1 MAKAYRKRALGRGLS
16 AILNDE
22 DNNRF
27 TKPASLYF
35 DEIEIDLIDLNP
47 YQPRTNFNQK
57 DIDELASSIKE
68 LGLIQPI
75 TIKTK
80 DNRYELISGERRL
93 RAFKILKLKS
103 IPAYVRKADD
113 QASLE
118 MALVENIQRKDLD
131 PIEIAISY
139 NRLIDELS
147 ISHDE
152 MSKRVGKDRST
163 ISNYIRLL
171 KLDPIIQSG
180 IRDNFISMGHG
191 RSLINIKS
199 KDTQLIIYEKILRNG
214 LSVRQTEK
222 IVQELN
228 NKKVSRVTNYNEG
241 LLKKI
246 KLLETKYKTTLELK
260 MRNEK
265 GQLSFKFKNVAELNK
280 LIKRLNESYILFNFF
295 YYIPISILIFSRGGN
310 K

>member
-16 AILNDE
+16 AILSDE

-27 TKPASLYF
+27 TKSASLNF

-139 NRLIDELS
+139 NRLIEELS
-147 ISHDE
+147 ISHEE

-199 KDTQLIIYEKILRNG
+199 KDAQLIIYEKILRNG

-222 IVQELN
+222 IVKELN
-228 NKKVSRVTNYNEG
+228 NEKVSRVTNYNEG

-260 MRNEK
+260 MKNEK

-280 LIKRLNESYILFNFF
+280 LIKRLNES
-295 YYIPISILIFSRGGN
+295 
-310 K
+310 

>member
-16 AILNDE
+16 AILSDE

-27 TKPASLYF
+27 AKSASLNF

-93 RAFKILKLKS
+93 RAFKTLKLKS

-139 NRLIDELS
+139 NRLIEELS
-147 ISHDE
+147 ISHEE

-280 LIKRLNESYILFNFF
+280 LIKRLNES
-295 YYIPISILIFSRGGN
+295 
-310 K
+310 

>member
-16 AILNDE
+16 AILSDE

-27 TKPASLYF
+27 TKSASLNF

-57 DIDELASSIKE
+57 DIYELASSIKE

-139 NRLIDELS
+139 NRLIEELS
-147 ISHDE
+147 ISHEE

-222 IVQELN
+222 IVKELK

-280 LIKRLNESYILFNFF
+280 LIKRLNES
-295 YYIPISILIFSRGGN
+295 
-310 K
+310 

>member
-1 MAKAYRKRALGRGLS
+1 MAKAYRKRGLGRGLS

-22 DNNRF
+22 DNNSF
-27 TKPASLYF
+27 TKSKSLNLS
-35 DEIEIDLIDLNP
+35 EIEIDLIDLNP
-47 YQPRTNFNQK
+47 FQPRTNFNQK
-57 DIDELASSIKE
+57 ALEELASSIKE
-68 LGLIQPI
+68 LGLIQPV

-80 DNRYELISGERRL
+80 DERFELISGERRL

-103 IPAYVRKADD
+103 IPAYVRKAND
-113 QASLE
+113 QTSLE

-139 NRLIDELS
+139 NRLINELS
-147 ISHDE
+147 ISQDE

-191 RSLINIKS
+191 RSLISINS
-199 KDTQLIIYEKILRNG
+199 QENQLIIYEKILRNG

-222 IVQELN
+222 IVKELN
-228 NKKVSRVTNYNEG
+228 NKKTFRVNKYNEV

-246 KLLETKYKTTLELK
+246 KLLEKKYKTSIELK

-265 GQLSFKFKNVAELNK
+265 GQLSFKFSNVSELNK
-280 LIKRLNESYILFNFF
+280 LIKRLDES
-295 YYIPISILIFSRGGN
+295 
-310 K
+310 